1 MSYLPA
7 SVKDRQGN
15 VIASKDLC
23 VKHSATAGADP
34 DLAQLA
40 AGELALNTA
49 DGRLTYKAAAGTLA
63 HLPTAEGFN
72 RIVTLTQS
80 AYDAITATVSSTTL
94 YIVTPDPE

>member
-23 VKHSATAGADP
+23 VKHSSVSGANP
-34 DLAQLA
+34 DLAQMA
-40 AGELALNTA
+40 AGELALNTS

-63 HLPTAEGFN
+63 HLPTAEGVN
-72 RIVTLTQS
+72 RIVSITQA
-80 AYDAITATVSSTTL
+80 AYDALTPKVATTL
-94 YIVTPDPE
+94 YIVTAS

>member
-15 VIASKDLC
+15 VIASSDLC
-23 VKHSATAGADP
+23 VKHSSVSGANP
-34 DLAQLA
+34 NLSQMA

-63 HLPTAEGFN
+63 HLPSAVGVNQIE
-72 RIVTLTQS
+72 VLTQS

-94 YIVTPDPE
+94 YIVTPNP

>member
-15 VIASKDLC
+15 VIASSDLC
-23 VKHSATAGADP
+23 VKHSSVSGANP
-34 DLAQLA
+34 DLSQMA

-49 DGRLTYKAAAGTLA
+49 DGRLNYKAAAGTLA
-63 HLPTAEGFN
+63 HLPTAVGIN
-72 RIVTLTQS
+72 RIEALTQA

-94 YIVTPDPE
+94 YIVTPNP

>member
-15 VIASKDLC
+15 VIASRDLC
-23 VKHSATAGADP
+23 VKHSSVSGANP
-34 DLAQLA
+34 DLAQMA

-49 DGRLTYKAAAGTLA
+49 DGRLTYRQSSGTLA

-72 RIVTLTQS
+72 RIVSLTQA
-80 AYDAITATVSSTTL
+80 AYDALTPDATTL
-94 YIVTPDPE
+94 YIVTAS

>member
-15 VIASKDLC
+15 VIASRDLC
-23 VKHSATAGADP
+23 VKHSSVSGANP
-34 DLAQLA
+34 DLAQMA
-40 AGELALNTA
+40 GGELALNTA

-80 AYDAITATVSSTTL
+80 AYDAITATVSATTL
-94 YIVTPDPE
+94 YIVTPS

>member
-15 VIASKDLC
+15 VIASRDLC
-23 VKHSATAGADP
+23 VKHSATAGANP
-34 DLAQLA
+34 DLAQMA

-49 DGRLTYKAAAGTLA
+49 DGRLTYKQSSGTLA